1 MWRKLRL
8 PEQSYIKLILTNQ
21 METVLYLPRA
31 SDNTVDKKWLVL
43 GTNFRLPL
51 TLGLFEV
58 LLQPS

>member
-1 MWRKLRL
+1 
-8 PEQSYIKLILTNQ
+8 
-21 METVLYLPRA
+21 METVLYLPKA